1 MIEFFIEHYS
11 LYATIYTIV
20 CLLAY
25 FIYGLILINVKKNR
39 LIVGIIATL
48 ILVVVLV
55 VLIKFNTFI
64 QIKHEN
70 LFRINYE
77 TIF

>member
-1 MIEFFIEHYS
+1 MIEFLIEHYS

>member
-25 FIYGLILINVKKNR
+25 FIYGLTLINVKKSR

>member
-20 CLLAY
+20 CLLVY

>member
-11 LYATIYTIV
+11 SYATIYTIV

-25 FIYGLILINVKKNR
+25 FIYGLTLFKVKKNK

-55 VLIKFNTFI
+55 MLIKFNTYI
-64 QIKHEN
+64 QIRHEN
-70 LFRINYE
+70 LFRIN
-77 TIF
+77 

>member
-11 LYATIYTIV
+11 LYATIHTIV

-25 FIYGLILINVKKNR
+25 FIYGLTLFKVKKNK
-39 LIVGIIATL
+39 LIVGIIATI

-55 VLIKFNTFI
+55 MLIKFNTFI

-70 LFRINYE
+70 LFRIN
-77 TIF
+77 